1 MAPGDITQLLN
12 RMAGETGD
20 ERKKSYDELIS
31 VVYYDLKRRAAAVL
45 RGNENYTRPTG
56 LVHEL
61 YGKLSSYRMDFK
73 DREHFLN
80 TAAKEMRRLIIQDAR
95 RRKAEK
101 RGGGQH
107 VTTLD
112 EGGAIVASANNPEL
126 LIDIDRAVDAL
137 PLDQI
142 RFIEI
147 YWYAGF
153 TMEQAAEIL
162 GLTEDRAKYRWELIK
177 RKIARK
183 MEPRHGSDRRSTETV

>member
-73 DREHFLN
+73 DREHFFN

-95 RRKAEK
+95 RRKA
-101 RGGGQH
+101 R
-107 VTTLD
+107 
-112 EGGAIVASANNPEL
+112 SAA
-126 LIDIDRAVDAL
+126 AVNT
-137 PLDQI
+137 PPPS
-142 RFIEI
+142 
-147 YWYAGF
+147 
-153 TMEQAAEIL
+153 MKAA
-162 GLTEDRAKYRWELIK
+162 R
-177 RKIARK
+177 
-183 MEPRHGSDRRSTETV
+183 